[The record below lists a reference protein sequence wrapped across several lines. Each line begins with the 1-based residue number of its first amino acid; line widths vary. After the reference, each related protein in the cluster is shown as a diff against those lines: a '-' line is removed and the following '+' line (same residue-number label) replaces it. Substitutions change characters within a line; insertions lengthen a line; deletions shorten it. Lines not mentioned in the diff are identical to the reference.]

1 MSDSVA
7 LPGTNRETGLNKDGI
22 KVGAVVANMIVIGI
36 GFLQFGKCLTSNTL
50 IQRDICR
57 HRA

>member
-36 GFLQFGKCLTSNTL
+36 GFLQFGIALSSWSALGN
-50 IQRDICR
+50 
-57 HRA
+57 